1 MTSIVNQC
9 SICIENL
16 NIKTNNWFKWNTQSN
31 ETIKT
36 IKTLECT
43 HQFHT
48 SCINE
53 WLKGNNTCPLCRNV
67 IENSKINNKI
77 SDIDTVINI
86 NENINTREQ
95 VTNTFINRIKNNKKN
110 TISIIIYILSLVSVI
125 TYILT
130 SLSMIKYIKE
140 YNITNTNFSESD
152 DIKHNIKLINT
163 EINMIIAYLSVISI
177 FLVLSY
183 CEKKFLSRIISI
195 ECNILISSCIITF
208 TIIYV
213 VYIVITTNYIID
225 YIKLFNFSNKNDER
239 MNKYIINRYFI
250 VVIYNVT
257 ISSVYSFI
265 HLLFVFLK
273 IS

>member
-16 NIKTNNWFKWNTQSN
+16 NNKSNNWFKWNTQSN
-31 ETIKT
+31 NSNET
-36 IKTLECT
+36 IKTLECS

-48 SCINE
+48 LCINE

-67 IENSKINNKI
+67 IEHSKINNKI

-86 NENINTREQ
+86 NENINIQEQ
-95 VTNTFINRIKNNKKN
+95 FINTFINRIKKNKKN
-110 TISIIIYILSLVSVI
+110 TTSIIIYILSLASAI
-125 TYILT
+125 IYILT
-130 SLSMIKYIKE
+130 SLSMINYIND
-140 YNITNTNFSESD
+140 YNISNTNSSESD

-183 CEKKFLSRIISI
+183 FEKKFVSRIISM
-195 ECNILISSCIITF
+195 ECNIFISCCQITF
-208 TIIYV
+208 TIMYV
-213 VYIVITTNYIID
+213 VYISITTNYIID

-239 MNKYIINRYFI
+239 MNQYIINRYFI

-265 HLLFVFLK
+265 QFLFIFLK
-273 IS
+273 K